1 MMKFTVNLARRPSE
15 NLRRAWV
22 IWGGML
28 AVLSA
33 ILFVLTSGVI
43 VSAWNNRRIHRQ
55 QAEVEHRMQP
65 LRQREQVLDRQL
77 QNPAIKA
84 GLARSQ
90 YLNQLIDR
98 KSVSWTRLFERL
110 EKLMPNDLQLISIR
124 PQQQAGKAGVVMLV
138 GSRTLQPAI
147 TFVSHLEAAPDF
159 STAQVLREGRN
170 PNPSQQDTQV
180 RVEIEANYQ
189 PELEPAAKP
198 AEPSATAK
206 QHQTSKPAEP
216 KQAKPV
222 AAKAQPEHTPRRTQ

>member
-1 MMKFTVNLARRPSE
+1 MMKFTVNLARRPAE

-22 IWGGML
+22 VWGGLL
-28 AVLSA
+28 ALLSA
-33 ILFVLTSGVI
+33 VLFVLTSGVI

-55 QAEVEHRMQP
+55 QSELELRMQP
-65 LRQREQVLDRQL
+65 LRRQEQVLDQQL

-110 EKLMPNDLQLISIR
+110 ETLMPNDLQLISIR
-124 PQQQAGKAGVVMLV
+124 PQKQAGKAGVVMLV

-170 PNPSQQDTQV
+170 PNASQPDTQV

-189 PELEPAAKP
+189 PDMDPAATP
-198 AEPSATAK
+198 
-206 QHQTSKPAEP
+206 
-216 KQAKPV
+216 
-222 AAKAQPEHTPRRTQ
+222 AQPAATTKAAVTPTRSKASSPTERRSK